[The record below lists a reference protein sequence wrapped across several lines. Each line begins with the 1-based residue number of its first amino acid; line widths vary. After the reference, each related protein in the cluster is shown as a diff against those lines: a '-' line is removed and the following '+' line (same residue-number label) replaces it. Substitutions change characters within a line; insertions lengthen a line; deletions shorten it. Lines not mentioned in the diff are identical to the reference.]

1 MGTLYAMS
9 DIHGFYDLMLRN
21 LEYLDLSEPGTRLI
35 FCGDYVDGGTDG
47 CRVLY
52 KIKELTERYPLQ
64 VVALKGNH
72 ETMFLDFLEAG
83 ELDIV
88 NVAWAAIQL
97 TDAIGY
103 NFLSATCREKLRDF
117 DFPTD
122 DLDVLFRAARIV
134 QKDILENHKDL
145 VQWMKHLPY
154 YYETET
160 QIFVHAGINEEAG
173 NRWKQATSEDDFVN
187 KYPASFGKFYKDII
201 AGHIATSSLAG
212 DPDFHGVFWD
222 KQSHYYIDGTAGI
235 SHCIPLLKY
244 DTEKREYT
252 AIRITENQIHA
263 EPIV

>member
-173 NRWKQATSEDDFVN
+173 NRWKQATSEMILSIN
-187 KYPASFGKFYKDII
+187 
-201 AGHIATSSLAG
+201 
-212 DPDFHGVFWD
+212 
-222 KQSHYYIDGTAGI
+222 
-235 SHCIPLLKY
+235 IPLPS
-244 DTEKREYT
+244 ENF
-252 AIRITENQIHA
+252 IRILLPDILPPAPCRRSGLSWCFGTNRATIILTEPQESA
-263 EPIV
+263 TAFPC